1 MAMFVP
7 VPDARRA
14 PRALHRLLAALAI
27 VATAACATTVPGE
40 GDGVQG
46 AGGSRP
52 NAARAIPPSPRPAVP
67 PAPPVGNPT
76 PSPMPA
82 PAQVQPQITSAALGP
97 PAASTN
103 QVVTPGQVATPPA
116 TTEGAPADFAA
127 APAVQAKI
135 AALLPLSG
143 ANAEIGTAL
152 LDAMN
157 LALAD
162 ARGGIPVDFL
172 PRDTGGTPEGARA
185 AAQSAI
191 EAGATLLVGP
201 LFGAEIPAVADLARA
216 ARVPVLGLT
225 NNAAAASPGVF
236 VLGMLPKTQV
246 ERSVGFA
253 RGKGARR
260 FALVAPND
268 DYGRLVEDA
277 YRRAVT
283 AGGGQIAVVERHG
296 GDVPGISAAVKRI
309 AAAIERIDAL
319 LIAGNGD
326 TLLLAASFV
335 PYFDIDAREKH
346 IMVATVAWDD
356 PRLAREVALFGAH
369 MAAPLTKRREDFARR
384 YRESFGRDA
393 PLLASLGYDA
403 AALAIAALREAGDGA
418 LGPVLANPGGFEGYE
433 GIFRLLPDGTNVR
446 QLPILQFQRGGPRI
460 VDEAAE

>member
-1 MAMFVP
+1 
-7 VPDARRA
+7 
-14 PRALHRLLAALAI
+14 
-27 VATAACATTVPGE
+27 
-40 GDGVQG
+40 
-46 AGGSRP
+46 
-52 NAARAIPPSPRPAVP
+52 
-67 PAPPVGNPT
+67 
-76 PSPMPA
+76 MPA
-82 PAQVQPQITSAALGP
+82 PGQGIQPVTGMTLAP
-97 PAASTN
+97 PAAPM
-103 QVVTPGQVATPPA
+103 QAAVAPGTIAPPPA
-116 TTEGAPADFAA
+116 TTESAPADSAA
-127 APAVQAKI
+127 APAAQAKI
-135 AALLPLSG
+135 VALLPLSG
-143 ANAEIGTAL
+143 ANAEIGAAL

-157 LALAD
+157 LAMSD

-185 AAQSAI
+185 AAASAI
-191 EAGATLLVGP
+191 EAGATVLVGP

-225 NNAAAASPGVF
+225 NNAAAAAPGVF

-246 ERSVGFA
+246 ERSVAFA

-277 YRRAVT
+277 YRRAVA
-283 AGGGQIAVVERHG
+283 AGGGQTAVVERHG
-296 GDVPGISAAVKRI
+296 GDVPTISAAVKRI
-309 AAAIERIDAL
+309 AAAIDRIDAL
-319 LIAGNGD
+319 MIAGNGD

-369 MAAPLTKRREDFARR
+369 IAAPLTKRRDDFARR
-384 YRESFGRDA
+384 YREAFGKEA

-403 AALAIAALREAGDGA
+403 AALAVAALREAGDGA
-418 LGPVLANPGGFEGYE
+418 LGPILANPGGFEGYE
-433 GIFRLLPDGTNVR
+433 GIFRLLPDGTNAR